1 MSKSV
6 KRLSSGK
13 WAVVDKSK
21 KNPAT
26 KLPGLIVATLDSR
39 DAARKAA
46 K

>member
-1 MSKSV
+1 MSKTV
-6 KRLSSGK
+6 KKLSSGE

-26 KLPGLIVATLDSR
+26 KLPGLIVAKASTR
-39 DAARKAA
+39 DAARKLV